1 MGADGMKMKESWT
14 AWVEHLRDPDG
25 RVNLLLAAAEHLDR
39 RDGGGRAALD
49 RAKRDQIRAELYDD
63 GYLHLGLK
71 LVRGNYTTRNG
82 FRWGY
87 DAWNTHTVRAEGPFC
102 PTNQTTVPAREGDGI
117 CVSGGNARSLTSGDA
132 RVGDGVFL
140 VVAYRDRDVIASSPY
155 DDGTV
160 RLTECVVLPGCI
172 SPRPLLAVPGADLR
186 RLLAPNAV
194 LHGLRS
200 PDLSGANL
208 AGSYLL
214 GADLCGANLS
224 QANLREACLVNV
236 PMARANLA
244 AARFSHADML
254 FCDMSQALA
263 ANADLRHA
271 DLRHADLRHA
281 DLRHADLRAADLR
294 GADLRH
300 ADLRGANLWGADLRH
315 ADLRGANLRHA
326 DLRGANLWG
335 ASMEGA
341 SLHDAIVDVDTL
353 NGAVLPEELRAD
365 AWPEDGGP
373 FDD

>member
-25 RVNLLLAAAEHLDR
+25 RVNLLLAAAERLDR
-39 RDGGGRAALD
+39 REGGGRAALD

-63 GYLHLGLK
+63 GYRHLGLK

-102 PTNQTTVPAREGDGI
+102 PTNQTTAPAREGDGI
-117 CVSGGNARSLTSGDA
+117 CVSGGKARSLTSGDA

-172 SPRPLLAVPGADLR
+172 NPRPLLAVPGADLR

-224 QANLREACLVNV
+224 QANLREACLANV
-236 PMARANLA
+236 PMAR
-244 AARFSHADML
+244 
-254 FCDMSQALA
+254 ALA

-300 ADLRGANLWGADLRH
+300 ADLRRANLWG
-315 ADLRGANLRHA
+315 A

-365 AWPEDGGP
+365 AWPEDWGAVR
-373 FDD
+373 